1 MYKLVIVDD
10 EYIVVEGIKTII
22 EREKLDFEVV
32 GCAYDGISGL
42 ELIRSIKPDVIM
54 SDIRMPGKTG
64 LQMLEDLK
72 DDCDAEVI
80 LISGYQEFEYARKAL
95 QLGVKAYIDKPLTI
109 KSVREAL
116 LSVSQSL
123 EEKKSVPKDL
133 TQEVYRRGQAKLVDR
148 IRNNDMEDWEHDLEE
163 VLSQLKSLNLI
174 REEYK
179 KECYKLVCLTTGIF
193 YESVKSVQDEIHMP
207 KYENIKDITDS
218 QQIDLFVWEIF
229 KSIFKKKEVLKNGP
243 VHKTIET
250 ILLFIEENYRE
261 DIGLAEVAEM
271 VDMHYSY
278 LSILFK
284 DEVGMS
290 FVKYITS
297 VRMRHAKQF
306 LRDGYK
312 VVEVANM
319 SGFSNYRYFCEIFK
333 KYEGM
338 TPNEYKGTVRSKKS

>member
-1 MYKLVIVDD
+1 MYKLIIVDD
-10 EYIVVEGIKTII
+10 EYIVVEGIKKII
-22 EREKLDFEVV
+22 EREKLNFEVV

-42 ELIRSIKPDVIM
+42 ELIRNVQPDVIM

-64 LQMLEDLK
+64 LEMLEESKSDSK
-72 DDCDAEVI
+72 AEII

-95 QLGVKAYIDKPLTI
+95 QLGVRAYIDKPITI
-109 KSVREAL
+109 KNVREELQVLAKAL
-116 LSVSQSL
+116 DKKRTRQRDSVQI
-123 EEKKSVPKDL
+123 K
-133 TQEVYRRGQAKLVDR
+133 YRKEQAKLTDR
-148 IRNNDMEDWEHDLEE
+148 IRNNDIEDWEKDLEE
-163 VLSQLKSLNLI
+163 VLSQIKRFNLVQD
-174 REEYK
+174 EYK
-179 KECYKLVCLTTGIF
+179 KECYKLVCLATGIF
-193 YESVKSVQDEIHMP
+193 YESVKGMQEEIHMP
-207 KYENIKDITDS
+207 KYENIQDITDL

-250 ILLFIEENYRE
+250 ILLFIEENYKR
-261 DIGLAEVAEM
+261 DIGLAEAAQM

-306 LRDGYK
+306 LREGYK
-312 VVEVANM
+312 VVEVAQM
-319 SGFSNYRYFCEIFK
+319 SGFSNYRYFSEIFK
-333 KYEGM
+333 KYEGI